1 MQRHVSNNQDAVIES
16 PLHLLLLIKLLI
28 AFCPFFS
35 LQTAGLRK
43 KNCRKMNLRRGLR
56 TFVEG
61 VQGTAEIKSAPN
73 TILFLVKT
81 YICIFKENIPTAPTC
96 TLQVAPSG

>member
-43 KNCRKMNLRRGLR
+43 KTLSENEPEKRPAN
-56 TFVEG
+56 
-61 VQGTAEIKSAPN
+61 
-73 TILFLVKT
+73 
-81 YICIFKENIPTAPTC
+81 ICGGG
-96 TLQVAPSG
+96 SGDSGNKVSS